1 MFKKE
6 IEMEIRLDD
15 QVALVTGAG
24 RGLGRAHAIALAERG
39 AKVIIND
46 LAEGGAVSKN
56 AEAVVEYIV
65 KLGGEAFANG
75 ADVSDFDQVQNM
87 VSQAMDK
94 WGRIDILVNNAGI
107 LRDKTFLKMTPED
120 MRLVIDVHLMG
131 SMYCAKAVWGIMR
144 EQAYG
149 RIVFTSSS
157 SGLYGNFGQAN
168 YGAAKMAMV
177 GMMNTLHLEGMK
189 YNINVNCLAPEAG
202 GKWMAIRKVPK
213 NKLLPPKAV
222 DITGIWTPAPGVDF
236 RKYSMDLT
244 EKAKLWHKDYIDH
257 YDQPNVRC
265 VSPGIVA
272 ISAWGAYPFEI
283 LKSEERFTFLY
294 EVDSEVR
301 RVYMNKKEP
310 PSYYPTSGMGFSN
323 GYWNG
328 SDLIIETQL
337 LEGNVRD
344 FRGEPISDGAKMHE
358 RYTLSE
364 DGETLSAVLTLL
376 DPENYEKP
384 PIRRRKWTR
393 NPSTEIYPYECDPD
407 SFYRQMYN
415 ENKLEMYFERSYRRQ
430 ID

>member
-1 MFKKE
+1 MNHTIRKIEISEFLKIISQFIFKFMSLYLLAIFPSMAE
-6 IEMEIRLDD
+6 STLEGNWMLILN
-15 QVALVTGAG
+15 GG
-24 RGLGRAHAIALAERG
+24 RGQIDNSVVIGAPTDNKAAIIGELSLSQLNGKWEGHIEGGPVEVKIDNNTIEIVVDSR
-39 AKVIIND
+39 D
-46 LAEGGAVSKN
+46 LAGFVFFRRLNGEFSAQEMSGTFTIEGIT
-56 AEAVVEYIV
+56 E
-65 KLGGEAFANG
+65 
-75 ADVSDFDQVQNM
+75 
-87 VSQAMDK
+87 
-94 WGRIDILVNNAGI
+94 
-107 LRDKTFLKMTPED
+107 T
-120 MRLVIDVHLMG
+120 
-131 SMYCAKAVWGIMR
+131 
-144 EQAYG
+144 
-149 RIVFTSSS
+149 
-157 SGLYGNFGQAN
+157 
-168 YGAAKMAMV
+168 
-177 GMMNTLHLEGMK
+177 
-189 YNINVNCLAPEAG
+189 PEAG